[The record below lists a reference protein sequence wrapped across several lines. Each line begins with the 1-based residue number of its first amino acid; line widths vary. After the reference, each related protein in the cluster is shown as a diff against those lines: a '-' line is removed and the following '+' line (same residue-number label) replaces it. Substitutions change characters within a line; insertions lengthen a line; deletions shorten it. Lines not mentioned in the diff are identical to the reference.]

1 MTLVGGWVIANE
13 LLKIRKA
20 TKFQSLYS
28 AKASMQVK
36 YQL

>member
-1 MTLVGGWVIANE
+1 MMTLVGGWVIANE

-28 AKASMQVK
+28 AKAHQCR
-36 YQL
+36 